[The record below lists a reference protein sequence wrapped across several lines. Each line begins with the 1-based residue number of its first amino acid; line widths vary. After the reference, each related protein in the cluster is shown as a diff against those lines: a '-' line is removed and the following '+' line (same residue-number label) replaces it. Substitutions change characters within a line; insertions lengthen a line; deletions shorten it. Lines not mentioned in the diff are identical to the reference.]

1 MKLSHFFIDH
11 PRFAAVINI
20 FITVF
25 GFAAAAFLPVA
36 QYPNIVPPTVQITTA
51 YPGASADTV
60 ARTVATPLEQAINGV
75 ENMDYISSQ
84 STGNGQLT
92 ITVIFKI
99 GTNINT
105 ALMLTHN
112 RVQDTLSRLPQE
124 VQLQGVQVKKTI
136 PALLLG
142 VHPYSPDGSR
152 SAEYISNYF
161 ILHVRDEIARLPGV
175 ADFWVLGERQYA
187 MRIWID
193 PDKAA
198 ASNISASD
206 ILNVLRAQNAQVSA
220 GALNQPPVF
229 NNSGAAYQINVRALG
244 RLTTPEEFGDII
256 VKSDSQGRVTRIRD
270 IGRVELGSVDYG
282 SIAYADRHA
291 SAPFW
296 VIATPG
302 ADVVQV
308 EHKVW
313 DKMAELKKSFPPGID
328 YINIYDPTTFVS
340 QSIHEVIVTI
350 GIAIILV
357 VGVVY
362 LFLQSWRATI
372 IPVIA
377 IPVSLVGAF
386 SILAAFDISINNLSL
401 FGLVLAVGIVVD
413 DAIVVVENVERNMA
427 LGMLP
432 REAAHQ
438 TMSEVSTALI
448 AIALTLCAVFV
459 PSAFISGISGLFF
472 TQFATTIAASTVISC
487 FVSLTLSPS
496 LSAVLLKPH
505 QAHAEPRGLNRIL
518 RGAFGRFNA
527 GFEWI
532 SSSYGKITSHFVR
545 ATAIILTVY
554 VGLISLTGFQFARM
568 PTGFIPDQDIGYLVT
583 VIQLPPGSSLAR
595 TDAVV
600 REVND
605 IILKTPGVEHTSPVT
620 GFDVTTST
628 VSPNAATIFFSL
640 PSLYGKHI
648 PGVNAATMLAAVR
661 KRLAGVKDAFV
672 LVVNPPPVQGLG
684 AAGGFKLMVEDRN
697 NLGPQA
703 LANATNALV
712 AAANKDPALA
722 GVFTLYNAGSPSLYA
737 DIDRLKAEKV
747 GLTPTDVFS
756 TLQLYLGSQY
766 VNDFNYLGRTF
777 QVLAQGDESFRQ
789 TPEDIA
795 RLKVRNA
802 SGEMV
807 PIGSVVIFND
817 ETSPY
822 RVPRYNLYPAAD
834 VLGSAAPGVA
844 SGTAMERMAV
854 LAKQVLP
861 LGITFEWTD
870 LAHQQEQQGI
880 PTLAIFAASAVFVF
894 LVLAAQ
900 YESWKLPL
908 AIVLIVPM
916 CLLASATGLAFM
928 GMPIDILAQIG
939 FVVLV
944 GLAAKNAILIVEFA
958 RQRQDVDG
966 DQPEEAAT
974 SAARTRLRPIL
985 MTSFAFILGVFP
997 LAVATGAGSEM
1008 RQSLGTA
1015 VLFGMIGVTGFG
1027 LVFTPAFYTFIRNV
1041 GTRRA
1046 ERPGSFD
1053 QDRWDGAERKLL
1065 STICPT
1071 ASHNVPAVVLA
1082 GEADL
1087 VENEGVLH
1095 RGLATRI
1102 RRAGDRDV
1110 AGRRPPVTAASAGGA
1125 GCGTSKV
1132 LDDSAG
1138 RKAVVSNNA
1147 SSLPC

>member
-20 FITVF
+20 FIMVF
-25 GFAAAAFLPVA
+25 GLASAAFLPVA
-36 QYPNIVPPTVQITTA
+36 QYPNIVPPTVQITA
-51 YPGASADTV
+51 SYPGASADVV

-75 ENMDYISSQ
+75 ESMDYISSQ
-84 STGNGQLT
+84 STGNGQLN

-99 GTNINT
+99 GTDINT

-142 VHPYSPDGSR
+142 VFPYSPDGSR
-152 SAEYISNYF
+152 SAEYISNYM
-161 ILHVRDEIARLPGV
+161 ILHVKDEIARLPGV

-198 ASNISASD
+198 ASDVSASD
-206 ILNVLRAQNAQVSA
+206 ILTVLRAQNAQVSA
-220 GALNQPPVF
+220 GALNQPPVSS
-229 NNSGAAYQINVRALG
+229 NTGGAYQINVRALG
-244 RLTTPEEFGDII
+244 RLTTAEEFGSII
-256 VKSDSQGRVTRIRD
+256 VKSDLQGRVTRIRD
-270 IGRVELGSVDYG
+270 IGHVELGSADYG
-282 SIAYADRHA
+282 SKAYGDRAD

-308 EHKVW
+308 EHEVW

-340 QSIHEVIVTI
+340 QSIHEVLVTI
-350 GIAIILV
+350 IIAILLV

-386 SILAAFDISINNLSL
+386 SLLSLLGVSINNLSL

-427 LGMLP
+427 QGMSP

-472 TQFATTIAASTVISC
+472 KQFATTIAASTVISC
-487 FVSLTLSPS
+487 FVSLTLSPA
-496 LSAVLLKPH
+496 LAAVLLKPH
-505 QAHAEPRGLNRIL
+505 HDHAEPRGLNRIL
-518 RGAFGRFNA
+518 QAAFGRFNA
-527 GFEWI
+527 GFEWM
-532 SSSYGKITSHFVR
+532 SSRYARLTARFVR
-545 ATAIILTVY
+545 ATALILVVY

-568 PTGFIPDQDIGYLVT
+568 PEGFIPEQDIGYLVT
-583 VIQLPPGSSLAR
+583 IIQLPAGSSLAR

-605 IILKTPGVEHTSPVT
+605 IILKTPGIEHTSANV

-628 VSPNAATIFFSL
+628 VAPNSATIFLGL

-648 PGVNAATMLAAVR
+648 PGVNAAAMLAEVR
-661 KRLAGVKDAFV
+661 KRLAVIKDAFV
-672 LVVNPPPVQGLG
+672 LVINPPPVQGLG
-684 AAGGFKLMVEDRN
+684 SAGGFKLMVEDRN
-697 NLGPQA
+697 NAGPQV
-703 LANATNALV
+703 LADATNTLV
-712 AAANKDPALA
+712 TAANKDPAFG
-722 GVFTLYNAGSPSLYA
+722 GVFTLYNAGSPSIYA
-737 DIDRLKAEKV
+737 DIDREKAEKLQ
-747 GLTPTDVFS
+747 LTPTDVFS

-777 QVLAQGDESFRQ
+777 QVLVEGDEAFRQ
-789 TPEDIA
+789 TPEQIA
-795 RLKVRNA
+795 RLKVRNT

-807 PIGSVVIFND
+807 PVGSVASLHD
-817 ETSPY
+817 ETAPY
-822 RVPRYNLYPAAD
+822 RIPRYNLYPAAD
-834 VLGSAAPGVA
+834 VLGAAAPGVA
-844 SGTAMERMAV
+844 SGTAMARMEV

-861 LGITFEWTD
+861 PGFSVEWTE
-870 LAHQQEQQGI
+870 LSHQQQQQGI
-880 PTLAIFAASAVFVF
+880 PTIAIFAASAVFVF

-916 CLLASATGLAFM
+916 CLLASATGLNFR

-958 RQRQDVDG
+958 RQRQDQDG
-966 DQPEEAAT
+966 DTPEEAAT
-974 SAARTRLRPIL
+974 AAARIRLRPIL

-997 LAVATGAGSEM
+997 LAVASGAGAEM

-1015 VLFGMIGVTGFG
+1015 VFFGMLGVTIFG
-1027 LVFTPAFYTFIRNV
+1027 LLFTPAFYTFIRKI
-1041 GTRRA
+1041 
-1046 ERPGSFD
+1046 GS
-1053 QDRWDGAERKLL
+1053 R
-1065 STICPT
+1065 S
-1071 ASHNVPAVVLA
+1071 AS
-1082 GEADL
+1082 
-1087 VENEGVLH
+1087 
-1095 RGLATRI
+1095 
-1102 RRAGDRDV
+1102 
-1110 AGRRPPVTAASAGGA
+1110 
-1125 GCGTSKV
+1125 
-1132 LDDSAG
+1132 
-1138 RKAVVSNNA
+1138 
-1147 SSLPC
+1147 